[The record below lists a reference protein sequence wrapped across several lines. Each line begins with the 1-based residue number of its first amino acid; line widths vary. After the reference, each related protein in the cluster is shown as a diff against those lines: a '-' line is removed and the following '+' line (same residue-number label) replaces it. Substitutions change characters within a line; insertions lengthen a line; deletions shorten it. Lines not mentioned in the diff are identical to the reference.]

1 MNTDTSL
8 YDEFSSPSIN
18 LGSSSKPFN
27 FFIFIMLIVIMFVMI
42 VPWNKI
48 IKNKEGM
55 SGGTLT
61 QLFAQD
67 SQDVYLKSNVDKIA
81 TGNFNLMWNDP
92 TRITASFQNRGS
104 PLESIYLPDTSMNPN
119 PYALRVSNNYADNFG
134 NKSAIPVKNIKE
146 ITRIDNEGIINSK
159 SNINVGKNPNLNMN
173 PYANQHVNQHVN
185 QHPNSYPNSCPKSK
199 LILPFNS
206 VNSDNSNS
214 SKPIGKD
221 VLPSTL
227 PIGDLSRNPY
237 ELAFVGEQIAK
248 TSYDANNLPKM
259 TEWTPSDYLFQDYYN
274 QLLYNKDC
282 IKDPASCGGGEGGS
296 RLGEDFN
303 QATKAKPFV
312 TISGNTFYPDGYVGS
327 YFIEPPFDISKPYPF
342 MPNSNLPPDPIRMG

>member
-8 YDEFSSPSIN
+8 YDDFSSPSIN

-27 FFIFIMLIVIMFVMI
+27 FFIFIMLIVILFVMI

-48 IKNKEGM
+48 MKSREGM

-104 PLESIYLPDTSMNPN
+104 PLDSIYLPDTSMNPN
-119 PYALRVSNNYADNFG
+119 PYALKVSNAYADNFG
-134 NKSAIPVKNIKE
+134 NKSAIPVKNINE
-146 ITRIDNEGIINSK
+146 ITRIDNEGLINT
-159 SNINVGKNPNLNMN
+159 GKNPNTNVN
-173 PYANQHVNQHVN
+173 PYS
-185 QHPNSYPNSCPKSK
+185 NSNLKSNSNSNSK

-206 VNSDNSNS
+206 DNSS
-214 SKPIGKD
+214 SDKPIGKD

-248 TSYDANNLPKM
+248 TSFDANNLPKM
-259 TEWTPSDYLFQDYYN
+259 TEWTPSDYLFQNYYN
-274 QLLYNKDC
+274 ELLYNKNC
-282 IKDPASCGGGEGGS
+282 IKDPASCGGGAGGS

-342 MPNSNLPPDPIRMG
+342 MPDSNLPPDPIKLG